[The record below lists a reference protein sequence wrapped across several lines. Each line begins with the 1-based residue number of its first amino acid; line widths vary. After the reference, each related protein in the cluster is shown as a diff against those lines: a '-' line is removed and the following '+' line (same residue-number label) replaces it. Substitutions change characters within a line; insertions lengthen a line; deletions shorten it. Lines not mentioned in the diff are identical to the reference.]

1 MVQDFRYALRQLARH
16 PVFTTISVLTLA
28 LGIGANTAIFSAARA
43 ALFQPLPFEHE
54 DRLVR
59 VYLTPETGGPLISL
73 RPEVFLAVRERGRFF
88 DRIVAQR
95 FTSYALATDAGPER
109 VVGIA
114 VSEGWTE
121 TLGVRPILGRPFL
134 PEEEAAGED
143 AGVALLSHG
152 SWQRRFGGAPS
163 AIGEVLQLD
172 GRSHTIVGVMPPGFT
187 YPYEA
192 ELWVPMHVRAGQSG
206 VWSFNVPARLKPGWT
221 VEQARAD
228 LRAVVD
234 AAAAQVQDL
243 QPGTTLTAVPIR
255 EVLVGGE
262 GRTLVALLA
271 AVGFLLLIVCANLAN
286 LLLSRALGR
295 GREFAV
301 RAAVGARRTRL
312 LRQVLVESVLLAV
325 LGGMAGL
332 AVATVGLEL
341 VEPLLPRRLL
351 TYVGTTPGF
360 DWTVLVFATL
370 VSMTS
375 GVLFGLAPALRL
387 SHERPFSAL
396 YSADRAIGGKRVRRV
411 ERALVVGELALA
423 LTMLSGIGLML
434 RDFQQLHSA
443 DLGYDPAGLL
453 TFTVNLAPE
462 EYPTAESRTAFMNA
476 AAAQLAAMP
485 GLAGVGATT
494 IFPSARGNAVAEIV
508 VEGRESQPGERTLV
522 NSRMVTAGFLQA
534 LGAPLLQGR
543 GIAETDRAD
552 ALPVVVISASL
563 ARRYWP
569 NEDPIGKRVRN
580 RRGGEGSPW
589 MTIVGVVGDVR
600 EFYDVDETWYIPYAQ
615 GARSFLAGRA
625 VFALRSATQVP
636 PSISAIREAMLGVD
650 PGLPIFDAT
659 TAEDL
664 YASSLSRQGQAAKLG
679 SVFAAFALLLASIG
693 IYGSISYGVSRRT
706 REFGVRMALGSD
718 RATVLRNVA
727 AEGGRMVLVGM
738 VVGLAGALILSRFL
752 ASALTEVGPFD
763 LQTYV
768 NAHRSGGRAPARM
781 NLHSGLTLFSSTES
795 LESEVRLS

>member
-1 MVQDFRYALRQLARH
+1 MIQDVRYALRQLARH
-16 PVFTTISVLTLA
+16 PAFTAISILTLA

-43 ALFQPLPFEHE
+43 ALYQPLPFEHE

-59 VYLTPETGGPLISL
+59 IYLTPETGGPLISL
-73 RPEVFLAVRERGRFF
+73 RPEVYLAVRERGRFF
-88 DRIVAQR
+88 ERIVAQR

-121 TLGVRPILGRPFL
+121 TLGVRPILGRAFL

-163 AIGEVLQLD
+163 VIGEVVRLD
-172 GRSHTIVGVMPPGFT
+172 GRAHTVVGVMPPGFT

-192 ELWVPMHVRAGQSG
+192 ELWVPMRVRAGQRG
-206 VWSFNVPARLKPGWT
+206 VWSFNVPARLAPGWT
-221 VEQARAD
+221 VERARAD
-228 LRAVVD
+228 LRAVAE
-234 AAAAQVQDL
+234 AAAAELPDL

-301 RAAVGARRTRL
+301 RAAVGARRARL
-312 LRQVLVESVLLAV
+312 LRQVLVESVLLATF
-325 LGGMAGL
+325 GGMAGL
-332 AVATVGLEL
+332 AVATVGVGL

-370 VSMTS
+370 ISMTS

-387 SHERPFSAL
+387 SHERPFTAL
-396 YSADRAIGGKRVRRV
+396 YSAGRSIGGRGVRRL

-423 LTMLSGIGLML
+423 LTLLSGIGLML
-434 RDFQQLHSA
+434 RDFQRLHSA

-453 TFTVNLAPE
+453 TFTVNLSPE
-462 EYPTAESRTAFMNA
+462 KYPTAESRVAFMTA
-476 AAAQLAAMP
+476 AAIEIERVP
-485 GLAGVGATT
+485 GLAGAGATT
-494 IFPSARGNAVAEIV
+494 MFPSSRANAVAEVV
-508 VEGRESQPGERTLV
+508 VEGREPVAGERSLV
-522 NSRMVTAGFLQA
+522 NSRMVTPGFLEA
-534 LGAPLLQGR
+534 VGINLLRGR
-543 GIAETDRAD
+543 GIAESDRAGSP
-552 ALPVVVISASL
+552 PVVVISAAL

-569 NEDPIGKRVRN
+569 NEDPLGVRVRD
-580 RRGGEGSPW
+580 RRASEDAPW

-600 EFYDVDETWYIPYAQ
+600 EFYDVRETWYTPYAQ
-615 GARSFLAGRA
+615 QAESFLSARA
-625 VFALRSATQVP
+625 VFALRSATQTP
-636 PSISAIREAMLGVD
+636 PAISAVREAMIAVD
-650 PGLPIFDAT
+650 PGLPIFDAI

-664 YASSLSRQGQAAKLG
+664 YAASYSRQGQAAKLG
-679 SVFAAFALLLASIG
+679 GVFAAFALLLASLG
-693 IYGSISYGVSRRT
+693 LYGSISYGVSRRS

-718 RATVLRNVA
+718 RGAILRGVL
-727 AEGGRMVLVGM
+727 AEGGRLV
-738 VVGLAGALILSRFL
+738 VTGLGLGAAGALILAHFL
-752 ASALTEVGPFD
+752 SSALTEVSPFD
-763 LQTYV
+763 VPTFVVSALVLAAATV
-768 NAHRSGGRAPARM
+768 GAALLPAVRATRVDPVEALR
-781 NLHSGLTLFSSTES
+781 HE
-795 LESEVRLS
+795 